1 MTGLSNRET
10 RVLDYLRRQITETHC
25 PTYAEIGRCADL
37 SSKSQGSAVLNSLR
51 NKGWLKLTTY
61 GRRAIELADPLADR
75 STEDLLAMRKRI
87 DAILGGR
94 AT

>member
-25 PTYAEIGRCADL
+25 PSYSEIGRCADL
-37 SSKSQGSAVLNSLR
+37 SSKSQVSGVLHSLA

-61 GRRAIELADPLADR
+61 GRRSIQLADPLANR
-75 STEDLLAMRKRI
+75 STADLLAMRQRI